1 MNKKP
6 KKINKRFDGRKKP
19 QFDGEANIEVNSIS
33 KVNDNLVL
41 VFDFATANRL
51 HRYAVENN
59 DMDIADY
66 IANKAKWR
74 LDKNLK

>member
-6 KKINKRFDGRKKP
+6 KKNKKRFDGRKNS
-19 QFDGEANIEVNSIS
+19 QFGGDANIEVNSIS
-33 KVNDNLVL
+33 NVNDNLVL
-41 VFDFATANRL
+41 VIDFATANRL
-51 HRYAVENN
+51 HRYAIENN
-59 DMDIADY
+59 DKDIADY